1 MCDSPFQFDFKKVPK
16 SETGMCS
23 SPSSDWISLE
33 YSSMEP
39 KTFKLLCQGT
49 SAADKWKRNS
59 DQSKRHCPPIDGAK
73 SLTRATWLVLKKTIS
88 SEGTSQN
95 ASHIIIN
102 SRRKVTLSLSLSLIM
117 SHAGKNSLD
126 NVWNKRLILS
136 RHL

>member
-1 MCDSPFQFDFKKVPK
+1 MCVSPFQFDFKKAHK

-23 SPSSDWISLE
+23 SPSSDCISLE

-39 KTFKLLCQGT
+39 KTVKLLCQGT

-59 DQSKRHCPPIDGAK
+59 DQSKRHCPPIDGGK
-73 SLTRATWLVLKKTIS
+73 SLIRATWLVLKKTIS

-102 SRRKVTLSLSLSLIM
+102 SRRKVTLSLIM
-117 SHAGKNSLD
+117 SHARKNSLD

>member
-73 SLTRATWLVLKKTIS
+73 SLTR
-88 SEGTSQN
+88 
-95 ASHIIIN
+95 
-102 SRRKVTLSLSLSLIM
+102 
-117 SHAGKNSLD
+117 HAGKNSLD